1 VLNLSIEDYFA
12 QVRSVISQCP
22 IVESFLLDCD
32 RRDAYEGFWRAEI
45 TFNDQSVLKVREFVS
60 VEVGVDR
67 DMDAYQYMSSLNRL
81 IFRYDNTPHHQ
92 KLNLPTFPHHKHDGA
107 EENVV
112 SSVAPTLDEVL
123 DEIRSVLNSVFK
135 DK

>member
-1 VLNLSIEDYFA
+1 LYIEDYFE

-22 IVESFLLDCD
+22 IVESFSLDCD

-45 TFNDQSVLKVREFVS
+45 TLSDRSVLKVREFVS
-60 VEVGVDR
+60 VEAGVDR
-67 DMDAYQYMSSLNRL
+67 DMYAYQYMSSLNQL

-112 SSVAPTLDEVL
+112 SSIAPTLGEVL
-123 DEIRSVLNSVFK
+123 EEVRSAFENRQESL
-135 DK
+135 